1 MTQLEPKG
9 HNYQERNQLLPNNV
23 STDCIVKRQ
32 AFTLYY
38 IKKIRSSL
46 KVLEHTVSG
55 NGSIFFRSISSGYA
69 SESSG

>member
-9 HNYQERNQLLPNNV
+9 HNYQEGNQLLPNNV

-38 IKKIRSSL
+38 IKEICSSL
-46 KVLEHTVSG
+46 K
-55 NGSIFFRSISSGYA
+55 F
-69 SESSG
+69 